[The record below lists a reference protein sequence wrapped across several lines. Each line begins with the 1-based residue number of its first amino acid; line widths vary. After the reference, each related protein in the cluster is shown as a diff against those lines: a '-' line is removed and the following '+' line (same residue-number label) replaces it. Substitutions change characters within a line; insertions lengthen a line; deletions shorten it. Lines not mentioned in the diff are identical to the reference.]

1 MKKNG
6 CCILLNEE
14 NRSFLDRLFLFIKQN
29 EEFIQKDFDKSISE
43 KEPLFKKIR
52 EIKKKTVWC
61 GF

>member
-43 KEPLFKKIR
+43 KEPL
-52 EIKKKTVWC
+52 
-61 GF
+61 